1 MSDDPTCTAT
11 FFSATLARI
20 EATVQ
25 RSGEISHLATNS
37 TRPLRVLSKNFFLII
52 TNTSEVTV
60 GK

>member
-37 TRPLRVLSKNFFLII
+37 TRPLRVLSKKKLII

>member
-37 TRPLRVLSKNFFLII
+37 TRPLRVLSKKNFD
-52 TNTSEVTV
+52 NY
-60 GK
+60 KYK

>member
-37 TRPLRVLSKNFFLII
+37 TRPLRVLSKKNLII